1 MKKGIKFIM
10 GIGLEDAL
18 KIEDLGE
25 AKEYLKDFADIFH
38 DSINPLESAFINI
51 FDKISGIRYKSRIEL
66 DNSKYKV
73 WLDAYYELRQEKQE
87 KKIKKSMTTESR
99 LIKQATDDLLDV
111 IINNK
116 SSNLDDYVIMDKAYF
131 LKDLINLIKKGDS
144 QCSDSAMK

>member
-1 MKKGIKFIM
+1 MKNGIKFIAHQ
-10 GIGLEDAL
+10 GLEDAL

-25 AKEYLKDFADIFH
+25 AKEYLKDFADIFN

-51 FDKISGIRYKSRIEL
+51 FDKIKGKVVEL

-87 KKIKKSMTTESR
+87 KKIKNSTITESR
-99 LIKQATDDLLDV
+99 LIKQATDDLLDL
-111 IINNK
+111 ILKNDLE
-116 SSNLDDYVIMDKAYF
+116 SLESNESEIMNKAYF
-131 LKDLINLIKKGDS
+131 LKELTNLIKKEAT